1 MPSWKVH
8 LIFNSLF
15 LFVWVKFLLN
25 YGFIND
31 YILLLFL
38 ILFNTFLTM
47 FPDVDSSKSKIRDF
61 FAIILSSMITIY
73 LLLNS
78 NYNFVYLL
86 IGFMSFYILF
96 RFFPT
101 KHRGFTH
108 SLWFSILL
116 SLIITV
122 MVWITFSSSL
132 LKLGIYF
139 FFILSGYLSHLF
151 LDKIS

>member
-31 YILLLFL
+31 YILLSFL

-86 IGFMSFYILF
+86 VGFMSFYILF

-108 SLWFSILL
+108 SLWFSIFL

-122 MVWITFSSSL
+122 MVWLTFNSSMLNLS
-132 LKLGIYF
+132 IYF

>member
-15 LFVWVKFLLN
+15 LFVWVRFLLN
-25 YGFIND
+25 YGFISD

-38 ILFNTFLTM
+38 IFFNTFLTI
-47 FPDVDSSKSKIRDF
+47 FPDIDSSKSKIRDV
-61 FAIILSSMITIY
+61 FAIIIASVITVY
-73 LLLNS
+73 LFLNS
-78 NYNFVYLL
+78 SFNFVYLL
-86 IGFMSFYILF
+86 IGFVSFYIIF
-96 RFFPT
+96 KFFPT

-116 SLIITV
+116 SLVITV
-122 MVWITFSSSL
+122 MVWITFNPSL
-132 LKLGIYF
+132 QNLGIYF
-139 FFILSGYLSHLF
+139 FLIFSGYLSHLF